1 MFTTTNDYA
10 VARYTLPDGT
20 EIAFAHDDM
29 ATNPVTDC
37 EYSIGI
43 IRDDRNAIATD
54 PTGVLEEYDSLIP
67 RIEDLE
73 AWIEWFRTVND
84 GEEPEEALEELEDC
98 RDELKA
104 ITFLEWTDK
113 EEYGWPSY
121 RIAYRAADLIADGW
135 NGDKLDEIVKGMAR
149 EYSAWANGSVYLM
162 GVEVPGEETEYLC
175 CHAGFDPYNKDEVK
189 DMAEGIVASAD
200 GLARA

>member
-1 MFTTTNDYA
+1 MFTHTVDSA

-29 ATNPVTDC
+29 ADNPVTDYG
-37 EYSIGI
+37 YSIGI
-43 IRDDRNAIATD
+43 ERVERHAIATD
-54 PTGVLEEYDSLIP
+54 PTGVLEEYDSLAT

-73 AWIEWFRTVND
+73 AWVEWFRGVSD
-84 GEEPEEALEELEDC
+84 GEEPEEALEELEEC
-98 RDELKA
+98 REEIKG
-104 ITFLEWTDK
+104 ITFLEWEDK

-121 RIAYRAADLIADGW
+121 RIAYRAEALIADGW
-135 NGDKLDEIVKGMAR
+135 NADKLDEIVKGMAR

-162 GVEVPGEETEYLC
+162 GVEVPGEEVEYLS
-175 CHAGFDPYNKDEVK
+175 CHAGFDPYDDDEVK
-189 DMAEGIVASAD
+189 DMAEDIVASAD